1 MKVMDREKLTK
12 ILQSDSDIAAALIF
26 GSMANGTANR
36 DSDIDIAL
44 LYNQNSI
51 PEPLDMLQFRQQ
63 LSDSMHQEVDI
74 VLLNTASPI
83 IAMQAVKNGQPLVM
97 RNQKAYDAFEMRLI
111 TDYADVKQMREPF
124 EKNILQRKLHD

>member
-1 MKVMDREKLTK
+1 MDREKLTK